1 MIGGLKMKYTLSVLV
16 ENKPGVLTRVA
27 GLFARRG
34 YNIDSLTVGR
44 TENDDYSRMTIVVDG
59 DRKIIEQV
67 SKQLH
72 KLIEVIKLSDITKE
86 PHVERELVFIQVT
99 SDSSNRGEILDLL
112 NIFRGRVVDLGRES
126 MIIELTG
133 DEEKIDAITSALEP
147 YGIREVVRTGKIGM
161 LRGSKNKK

>member
-1 MIGGLKMKYTLSVLV
+1 MKYTLSVLV